1 MRGTDS
7 RVAGWL
13 GAVKFVTLIFRLFAA
28 SGRLVFFLFPVL
40 LAGFFGYRSSAGV
53 SVHR

>member
-7 RVAGWL
+7 RVAGW
-13 GAVKFVTLIFRLFAA
+13 FVTLIFRSFVA
-28 SGRLVFFLFPVL
+28 SVTLVFFLFPVL
-40 LAGFFGYRSSAGV
+40 LAGFFGFGSSAGI